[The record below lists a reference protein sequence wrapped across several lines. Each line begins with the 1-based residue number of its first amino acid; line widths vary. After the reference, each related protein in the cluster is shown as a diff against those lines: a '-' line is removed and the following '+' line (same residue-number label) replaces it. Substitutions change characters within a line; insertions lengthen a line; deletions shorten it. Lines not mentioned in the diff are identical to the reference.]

1 MPTPEQ
7 IAAYEAQTAAEQ
19 AARIANTASIIDKA
33 RQSLPVNQSFLNSAA
48 TRATSIASALTTA
61 NSGKT
66 ATVTTIAQAQTQ
78 IRAIYTL
85 LATVITG
92 VQTLNTQMEAL
103 TRQNNGQTRVI
114 ISELNGTLTDV

>member
-1 MPTPEQ
+1 MTAE
-7 IAAYEAQTAAEQ
+7 EAT
-19 AARIANTASIIDKA
+19 RLANTESIIAKA
-33 RQSLPVNQSFLNSAA
+33 RLSLPVNQSFLNSAA
-48 TRATSIASALTTA
+48 TRATSIASALATA

-114 ISELNGTLTDV
+114 IPELNGTLTDV